1 MSLVK
6 LAHNICISQF
16 CLCDYW
22 QTTSPLPCVI
32 GTALHLVVTFLLRE
46 MPLSELIAGLPVQS
60 FYVTLLLFHCTPSF
74 SAEDMCRGTTSSH
87 GNLCVKQQY
96 KEKEL
101 QFSRACTSAQITH
114 SMPPPLLFSDHN
126 EHSERHGWCYRITPG
141 SCYSFPWPPSGL
153 PRTFQARSQLWYR
166 LEESIWEWQKGS
178 NELPQ
183 SAHQLSKTDFCQ
195 PPDRFIPMQH
205 TWIQHRADC
214 CPATNKAFQAWGSGL
229 GLLWSQPQPEGTVDT
244 TKHEQCWG
252 SPSVLCF
259 TAASTYFNKGL
270 TCAEDIFHAHLFF
283 CARFLCNLK
292 PVD

>member
-46 MPLSELIAGLPVQS
+46 MLSELIAGLSVQS

-114 SMPPPLLFSDHN
+114 SMPPPCCSQITTSTVRGTPDATGLHLGAATASPDLPLVCLAP
-126 EHSERHGWCYRITPG
+126 SRHGP
-141 SCYSFPWPPSGL
+141 SCGTGWRKVSENGKKDPMNSPSQHVSYPKQTSANPQTGL
-153 PRTFQARSQLWYR
+153 YPCNTLEYNTELIAVQPQTKLSR
-166 LEESIWEWQKGS
+166 LED
-178 NELPQ
+178 L
-183 SAHQLSKTDFCQ
+183 
-195 PPDRFIPMQH
+195 
-205 TWIQHRADC
+205 
-214 CPATNKAFQAWGSGL
+214 AWGSCGL
-229 GLLWSQPQPEGTVDT
+229 SHSQKELWTPQ
-244 TKHEQCWG
+244 
-252 SPSVLCF
+252 
-259 TAASTYFNKGL
+259 STSS
-270 TCAEDIFHAHLFF
+270 AEDLLQF
-283 CARFLCNLK
+283 CASQQHLHTSIK
-292 PVD
+292 V

>member
-101 QFSRACTSAQITH
+101 QFSRACVSAQITH
-114 SMPPPLLFSDHN
+114 SMPPLAVLRSQQAQWEARLMLQDYTWELLQLPLTSLWSASHLPGTVPAVV
-126 EHSERHGWCYRITPG
+126 RAGGKYLRMAKRIQSTPPV
-141 SCYSFPWPPSGL
+141 STSVIQNRLLPTPRQVYTHATHLNTTQSWLLSSHKQSFPGLRIWPGAPVVSA
-153 PRTFQARSQLWYR
+153 TARR
-166 LEESIWEWQKGS
+166 NCGHHK
-178 NELPQ
+178 
-183 SAHQLSKTDFCQ
+183 A
-195 PPDRFIPMQH
+195 
-205 TWIQHRADC
+205 RAVLRIS
-214 CPATNKAFQAWGSGL
+214 FS
-229 GLLWSQPQPEGTVDT
+229 
-244 TKHEQCWG
+244 
-252 SPSVLCF
+252 SVLH
-259 TAASTYFNKGL
+259 SSIYIL
-270 TCAEDIFHAHLFF
+270 Q
-283 CARFLCNLK
+283 
-292 PVD
+292 